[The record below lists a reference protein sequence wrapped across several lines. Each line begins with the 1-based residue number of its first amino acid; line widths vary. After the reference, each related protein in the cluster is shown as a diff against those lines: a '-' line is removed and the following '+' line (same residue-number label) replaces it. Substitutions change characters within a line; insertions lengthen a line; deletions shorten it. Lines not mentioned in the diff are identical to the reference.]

1 MVWFSSAMPHDAT
14 STVVEVKRL
23 AHPVFPRRSMPDPA
37 VLLRSATLDG
47 SVVDVLVADG
57 VVAGIGSGL
66 PTPAGAQVV
75 DLDGRALLPG
85 LWDAHVH
92 FDQWTLARRRLDLGP
107 AGSAA
112 EATALVAARLQAD
125 PPEPGTALV
134 GHGFR
139 DALWPDAPH
148 RALLDAVTGSVP
160 VVLVAADLHCCWL
173 NSAAAAR
180 YDLADH
186 PTGLVRERDWMPIMT
201 DVRSVPAPLLDRW
214 AAAAGR
220 AAAARGVVGIVDFE
234 APWQLD
240 AWAQRIAGGADA
252 LRVVASVWPEALDAA
267 DGPLARG
274 LRSGDVV
281 PGTGGLLT
289 MGPLKVVTDG
299 SLNTRTACCHDPYPR
314 AVELQESHV
323 HATSLQEGGF
333 PEADGARGMLLVG
346 PEELTSL
353 LRRAA
358 AHGLDA
364 AVHAIGDRAGELA
377 LDAFAAAG
385 WPTTDREARIEHAQL
400 LRDGDRARC
409 AALGVTASVQP
420 AHVLDDRDVAD
431 RLWAGRTDRAFAYR
445 SLLDAGVTLVLGSD
459 APVAP
464 LDPWVTI
471 AAAVHRS
478 GDDRPS
484 WHPEQEIP
492 LPVAVAASAGPGRA
506 GGGGGGAGPRG
517 PAPAPR

>member
-1 MVWFSSAMPHDAT
+1 MSADAPG
-14 STVVEVKRL
+14 L
-23 AHPVFPRRSMPDPA
+23 
-37 VLLRSATLDG
+37 LLRGAALDG
-47 SVVDVLVADG
+47 TVADVRVEAG
-57 VVAGIGSGL
+57 VVTAIGPDL
-66 PTPAGAQVV
+66 PPVPGAETV
-75 DLDGRALLPG
+75 DLDGRVLLPG

-112 EATALVAARLQAD
+112 EAAALVAARLRAD
-125 PPEPGTALV
+125 PPEAGIALV

-148 RALLDAVTGSVP
+148 RALLDAVTGPVP

-180 YDLADH
+180 YGMADH

-201 DVRSVPAPLLDRW
+201 DVRRVPVPLLDRW
-214 AAAAGR
+214 AADAGR

-240 AWAQRIAGGADA
+240 AWAARIGAGADA
-252 LRVVASVWPEALDAA
+252 LRVVASVWPEALDGP
-267 DGPLARG
+267 DGPIARG

-281 PGTGGLLT
+281 PGTAGLLT

-299 SLNTRTACCHDPYPR
+299 SLNTRTALCHDPYPG
-314 AVELQESHV
+314 AESHG
-323 HATSLQEGGF
+323 EGG
-333 PEADGARGMLLVG
+333 GSGMLLV
-346 PEELTSL
+346 PPDELVAL

-364 AVHAIGDRAGELA
+364 AVHAIGDRANELV
-377 LDAFAAAG
+377 LDAFAAVATAG
-385 WPTTDREARIEHAQL
+385 TRRRIEHAQL
-400 LRDGDRARC
+400 LRGADPDRL
-409 AALGVTASVQP
+409 AALGVVASVQP

-431 RLWAGRTDRAFAYR
+431 RLWAGRTARAFAYR
-445 SLLDAGVTLVLGSD
+445 TLLDAGVALALGSD

-464 LDPWVTI
+464 LDPWLTV

-492 LPVAVAASAGPGRA
+492 LAVALAASTGPDGPIRVGRRADLVVTDLDPAAVPAATLRAMPVAGTLLGGRWTHRA
-506 GGGGGGAGPRG
+506 GV
-517 PAPAPR
+517 

>member
-1 MVWFSSAMPHDAT
+1 
-14 STVVEVKRL
+14 
-23 AHPVFPRRSMPDPA
+23 MPDPA

-66 PTPAGAQVV
+66 PAPAGAEVV
-75 DLDGRALLPG
+75 DLDGRVLLPG

-112 EATALVAARLQAD
+112 EATALVAARLRAD

-148 RALLDAVTGSVP
+148 RDLLDPVTGDVP

-180 YDLADH
+180 YGMADH
-186 PTGLVRERDWMPIMT
+186 PTGLVRERDWMPIMIE
-201 DVRSVPAPLLDRW
+201 VRSTVLDRW
-214 AAAAGR
+214 CAEAGR
-220 AAAARGVVGIVDFE
+220 AAAARGVVGIVDYE

-240 AWAQRIAGGADA
+240 AWAARIAGGADA
-252 LRVVASVWPEALDAA
+252 LRVVASVWPEALDGS
-267 DGPLARG
+267 DGPIARG

-281 PGTGGLLT
+281 PGTGGLLR

-299 SLNTRTACCHDPYPR
+299 SLNTRTACCDDPYPGL
-314 AVELQESHV
+314 AAAQ
-323 HATSLQEGGF
+323 
-333 PEADGARGMLLVG
+333 ARGVLLVA
-346 PEELTSL
+346 PDELLPL
-353 LRRAA
+353 LWRAA
-358 AHGLDA
+358 RHGIGA
-364 AVHAIGDRAGELA
+364 AVHAIGDRANA
-377 LDAFAAAG
+377 LVLDTFAALATTAG
-385 WPTTDREARIEHAQL
+385 VGDVAAPGRRIEHAQL
-400 LRDGDRARC
+400 LRDVDPARF
-409 AALGVTASVQP
+409 AALGVVASVQP

-431 RLWAGRTDRAFAYR
+431 RLWAGRTGRAFPYR
-445 SLLDAGVTLVLGSD
+445 TLVDAGVEIVLGSD

-464 LDPWVTI
+464 LDPWITI

-492 LPVAVAASAGPGRA
+492 LPVALAASTGPDGPVRVGRRADLCVTDLDPAAVPAATLRTMPVAGTMLGGRWTHRA
-506 GGGGGGAGPRG
+506 GL
-517 PAPAPR
+517 

>member
-1 MVWFSSAMPHDAT
+1 MASDGVSG
-14 STVVEVKRL
+14 L
-23 AHPVFPRRSMPDPA
+23 
-37 VLLRSATLDG
+37 LLRAAAL
-47 SVVDVLVADG
+47 DG
-57 VVAGIGSGL
+57 VVTDVRVEGGTITAIGPGL
-66 PTPAGAQVV
+66 SPAPGAEAV
-75 DLDGRALLPG
+75 DLGGRVLLPG

-112 EATALVAARLQAD
+112 EAAALVAARLRAD
-125 PPEPGTALV
+125 RPEPGTVLV
-134 GHGFR
+134 GYGFR

-148 RALLDAVTGSVP
+148 RALLDTVTGPVP

-173 NSAAAAR
+173 NSAAAVF
-180 YDLADH
+180 YDMADH

-201 DVRSVPAPLLDRW
+201 DVRGVPASLLDGW
-214 AAAAGR
+214 AAEAGR

-240 AWAQRIAGGADA
+240 AWAARITGGADA
-252 LRVVASVWPEALDAA
+252 LRVVASVWPEALDGP
-267 DGPLARG
+267 DGPIARG

-299 SLNTRTACCHDPYPR
+299 SLNTRTACCHDPYP
-314 AVELQESHV
+314 AALPGPEGHLQD
-323 HATSLQEGGF
+323 TTRPEGGLHDT
-333 PEADGARGMLLVG
+333 PDACGVLLV
-346 PEELTSL
+346 PPDELVGL

-364 AVHAIGDRAGELA
+364 ALHAIGDRANELV
-377 LDAFAAAG
+377 LDAFTGSGFAATGARG
-385 WPTTDREARIEHAQL
+385 RIEHAQL
-400 LRDGDRARC
+400 LRDADVHRF
-409 AALGVTASVQP
+409 AALGIVASVQP

-431 RLWAGRTDRAFAYR
+431 RLWAGRTARAFAYR
-445 SLLDAGVTLVLGSD
+445 TLLDAGAELALGSD

-471 AAAVHRS
+471 AAAAHRS

-492 LPVAVAASAGPGRA
+492 LPVALAASTGPDGPVAVGRRADLVVTDLDPAAVPAATLRAMPVAGTLLGGRWTHRA
-506 GGGGGGAGPRG
+506 GI
-517 PAPAPR
+517 

>member
-1 MVWFSSAMPHDAT
+1 MT
-14 STVVEVKRL
+14 
-23 AHPVFPRRSMPDPA
+23 A
-37 VLLRSATLDG
+37 VLLRRAALEGAVT
-47 SVVDVLVADG
+47 DVLVDG
-57 VVAGIGSGL
+57 SIVAAIRPGL
-66 PTPAGAQVV
+66 PGRKGVQVV
-75 DLDGRALLPG
+75 DLDGRVLLPG

-107 AGSAA
+107 VGCAA
-112 EATALVAARLQAD
+112 DAVALVAARLRTD
-125 PPEPGTALV
+125 PPEPGTVLV

-148 RALLDAVTGSVP
+148 RDLLDPVTGVVP
-160 VVLVAADLHCCWL
+160 VVLVAADLHCCWV

-180 YDLADH
+180 YGMAEH

-201 DVRSVPAPLLDRW
+201 DIRGGGTRVLLDRFV
-214 AAAAGR
+214 AETGR
-220 AAAARGVVGIVDFE
+220 AAAARGVVGVVDYE

-240 AWAQRIAGGADA
+240 AWASRIAAGADA
-252 LRVVASVWPEALDAA
+252 LRVVASVWPEAF
-267 DGPLARG
+267 DGPDGPIARG

-299 SLNTRTACCHDPYPR
+299 SLNTRTAYCHDPYPGL
-314 AVELQESHV
+314 AGTAH
-323 HATSLQEGGF
+323 
-333 PEADGARGMLLVG
+333 PCGMLLV
-346 PEELTSL
+346 PPDELVPL

-358 AHGLDA
+358 AHGIDA
-364 AVHAIGDRAGELA
+364 AVHAIGDRANELV
-377 LDAFAAAG
+377 LDAFATIGVAG
-385 WPTTDREARIEHAQL
+385 RIEHAQL
-400 LRDGDRARC
+400 LRDVDPARF
-409 AALGVTASVQP
+409 AALGVVASVQP

-431 RLWAGRTDRAFAYR
+431 RLWTGRTGRAFAYR
-445 SLLDAGVTLVLGSD
+445 TLLDAGARIVLGSD

-492 LPVAVAASAGPGRA
+492 LPVALAASAGPDGPIAVGRRA
-506 GGGGGGAGPRG
+506 DLCVTDLDPSAVPAATLRALPVAATMLGGRWTHRTGI
-517 PAPAPR
+517 

>member
-1 MVWFSSAMPHDAT
+1 MT
-14 STVVEVKRL
+14 
-23 AHPVFPRRSMPDPA
+23 A
-37 VLLRSATLDG
+37 VLLRAARLAMAPHGDA
-47 SVVDVLVADG
+47 VVDVLVEGG
-57 VVAGIGSGL
+57 VVTAIRDDL
-66 PTPAGAQVV
+66 PAPREAEVV
-75 DLDGRALLPG
+75 DLDGRVLLPG

-112 EATALVAARLQAD
+112 EAVALVADRLRIE
-125 PPEPGTALV
+125 PPEEGAVLV

-148 RALLDAVTGSVP
+148 RDLLDPVTGPVP

-173 NSAAAAR
+173 NAAAAAR
-180 YDLADH
+180 YGMADH

-201 DVRSVPAPLLDRW
+201 DVRAVPGALLDRW
-214 AAAAGR
+214 AADTGR
-220 AAAARGVVGIVDFE
+220 AAAARGVVGVIDYE

-240 AWAQRIAGGADA
+240 AWAARIAGGADA
-252 LRVVASVWPEALDAA
+252 LRVVSSVWPEALD
-267 DGPLARG
+267 GPVERG

-299 SLNTRTACCHDPYPR
+299 SLNTRTAYCHDPYPGL
-314 AVELQESHV
+314 AGTAHPCGL
-323 HATSLQEGGF
+323 
-333 PEADGARGMLLVG
+333 LLV
-346 PEELTSL
+346 PPDELVPL

-364 AVHAIGDRAGELA
+364 AVHAIGDHANELV
-377 LDAFAAAG
+377 LDAFATVNSAG
-385 WPTTDREARIEHAQL
+385 GEMRGRIEHAQL
-400 LRDGDRARC
+400 LRDVDPARF
-409 AALGVTASVQP
+409 AALGVVASVQP

-431 RLWAGRTDRAFAYR
+431 RLWAGRTGRAFAYR
-445 SLLDAGVTLVLGSD
+445 TLLDAGAELVLGSD

-464 LDPWVTI
+464 LDPWLTI

-478 GDDRPS
+478 GDGRPS

-492 LPVAVAASAGPGRA
+492 LPVALAASTGPDGPIRVGRRADLCVTDLDPAAVPAATLRDMPVAGTLLGGRWTHR
-506 GGGGGGAGPRG
+506 GGI
-517 PAPAPR
+517 